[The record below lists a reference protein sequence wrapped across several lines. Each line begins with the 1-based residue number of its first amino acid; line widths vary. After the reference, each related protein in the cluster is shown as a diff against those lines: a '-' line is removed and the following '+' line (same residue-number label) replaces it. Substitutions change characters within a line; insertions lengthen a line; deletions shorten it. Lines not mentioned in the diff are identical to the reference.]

1 MYNKCGEIRKEK
13 ERKMTKEEFRE
24 HLKSYGKKK
33 GEYTKEE
40 LFEIGVKYKDEVDKE
55 ERSWSWLVDELG
67 DYRDGEGFRKWLLS
81 KRYTKKLVPKNPK
94 VLDDKTVYDVTSE
107 DIEGSLT
114 QQREDLFKEKTQ
126 LRDTYNA
133 YRRGMREEARIDA
146 FKSHLIDAMGRL
158 ESLPKVEPMPS
169 EGMEQ
174 TEMVLGFADLH
185 LGISFKNSYNEY
197 SPAIAARR
205 VSKLVSQTIKYCHAN
220 GVRRLSVLNIGD
232 LVSGLIHPSLR
243 LEQSIDVADQV
254 MQAAEML
261 AEALNQLQAAAPE
274 VVYRSVVDNHSRL
287 TPNKES
293 HIEVESF
300 NRIIDWFVEERLK
313 GTSVEFP
320 KDNLDVGV
328 GRFKLLNGKTMMF
341 AHGHQ
346 DKKSSIFQDMVGL
359 TKEYPD
365 YIFIGHYHNSAEHT
379 FQGAKVFISG
389 SIVGTDT
396 YAYGKRLFG
405 EPEQKA
411 LIFDGDDVI
420 DIDIN
425 LR

>member
-1 MYNKCGEIRKEK
+1 
-13 ERKMTKEEFRE
+13 MTREEFKE
-24 HLKSYGKKK
+24 YIKSYGKKK
-33 GEYTKEE
+33 GEYTKDE
-40 LFEIGVKYKDEVDKE
+40 LCEIGIKYKDEVIRQ
-55 ERSWSWLVDELG
+55 ERSWSWLAEELG

-94 VLDDKTVYDVTSE
+94 VLDDKTVEEVTS
-107 DIEGSLT
+107 DDVDASLT

-146 FKSHLIDAMGRL
+146 FKSHLVDAMGRL
-158 ESLPKVEPMPS
+158 ESLPKVEPMPY
-169 EGMEQ
+169 EGQGQ

-197 SPAIAARR
+197 SPAIAVKRVAR
-205 VSKLVSQTIKYCHAN
+205 LVAQVTKYCRIHN
-220 GVRRLSVLNIGD
+220 VRRISFLNIGD

-254 MQAAEML
+254 MQAAEIV
-261 AEALNQLQAAAPE
+261 AEALNQLRAAAPE

-313 GTSVEFP
+313 GTGVSFP

-328 GRFKLLNGKTMMF
+328 GMFKLLNGKTMMF
-341 AHGHQ
+341 SHGHQ
-346 DKKSSIFQDMVGL
+346 DKKSTIFQDMVGL

-379 FQGAKVFISG
+379 FQGAKVFVSG

-405 EPEQKA
+405 DPEQKA
-411 LIFDGDDVI
+411 LIFDGDDVL